1 VRRAS
6 ILIAFMLLACSSSE
20 FVESPDAGA
29 PPDTGPAPLTP
40 DASTSETAYSRA
52 VLGDT
57 PLLYWRFDESSGGTA
72 RDFTT
77 NALDG
82 TYSANGVERGLPSLV
97 RDVNPSIK
105 LSAGGSVDGPNDAR
119 LGFAGQAAFSV
130 ECWVSFAQPPNA
142 IQTIVARSSD
152 KDTSG
157 WQLWVDPQG
166 GALRAYFGRYEG
178 GTGVTVATSEA
189 TPLAIGDAHH
199 LVAVY
204 DGAKVSLHL
213 NGVAN
218 EQKDSAV
225 ALTDRNYKLRV
236 GRGEDLAGTLSARI
250 DELAVYPNALP
261 GERMKAHHD
270 LGKSGQP

>member
-29 PPDTGPAPLTP
+29 PPDTGAAPVTP

-57 PLLYWRFDESSGGTA
+57 PLLYWRFDESSGATA

-77 NALDG
+77 NGLDG
-82 TYSANGVERGLPSLV
+82 TYSASGVERELPSLV

-130 ECWVSFAQPPNA
+130 ECWVSFAQPPTA

-166 GALRAYFGRYEG
+166 GALRAYFGRYES
-178 GTGVTVATSEA
+178 GTGVTIATDEA
-189 TPLAIGDAHH
+189 TPLAVGEAHH
-199 LVAVY
+199 LVAVF
-204 DGAKVSLHL
+204 DGSKLSLHL
-213 NGVAN
+213 NGVAK

-225 ALTDRNYKLRV
+225 ALTEHNYRPRV
-236 GRGEDLAGTLSARI
+236 GRGEDLAGTLSARV
-250 DELAVYPNALP
+250 DELAVYGRALP
-261 GERMKAHHD
+261 GDRINAHYD
-270 LGKSGQP
+270 LGKNGQP